1 MARSFESYTSPVAT
15 GATKEDLDPKLN
27 LLAQMETP
35 IYSAIGRGTT
45 TNTEPS
51 LIERDLAAA
60 ATNANSENVQFIAGN
75 TGNNLEM
82 PDGGTRRTFR
92 TQILKKFYSV
102 TGTEQATASVTYEGK
117 KRLAELRAI
126 YGLELKRDIEFGICN
141 NGAANAGGADDPDD
155 NIGDGTPRQFAGYF
169 QQIATETRS
178 PMGTAAADNGYN
190 VGTVFEDLINDNM
203 RRLYESGG
211 VTYKM
216 GNSFVKDANLLVVSP
231 EVKVAFDQRLDAKS
245 STYRQT
251 NSGQMLG
258 IEVTKYGSSFGPL
271 MVCPDIHMAS
281 TGAAVLNPM
290 NWKWITLR
298 PTHEQE
304 FAKTG
309 DGENRGLIHEGTL
322 MHRHRAASGALTGLA
337 RATGT

>member
-35 IYSAIGRGTT
+35 IYSSIGRGTT

-60 ATNANSENVQFIAGN
+60 APNAQPENVQFITGA
-75 TGNNLEM
+75 TGNLEA

-92 TQILKKFYSV
+92 TQIFTKFYSV

-126 YGLELKRDIEFGICN
+126 YGLELKRDMEYAICR
-141 NGAANAGGADDPDD
+141 NGAGNAGTADDQDAT
-155 NIGDGTPRQFAGYF
+155 IGDGTARQLAGYF
-169 QQIATETRS
+169 SLISA
-178 PMGTAAADNGYN
+178 GTTTGS
-190 VGTVFEDLINDNM
+190 VGTVAEGTAFENAINANM
-203 RRLYESGG
+203 QALYASGG
-211 VTYKM
+211 VYYKM
-216 GNSFVKDANLLVVSP
+216 GNSFVKDANMLVVSP
-231 EVKVAFDQRLDAKS
+231 RTKVEFDQRLDEKN

-251 NSGQMLG
+251 NSGGMLG
-258 IEVTKYGSSFGPL
+258 VEVTKYGSSFGPL
-271 MVCPDIHMAS
+271 MVVPDIHMPEGSAS
-281 TGAAVLNPM
+281 VYNPM

-309 DGENRGLIHEGTL
+309 DGENRGLVHEGTL
-322 MHRHRAASGALTGLA
+322 MHRHRAASGALTGI
-337 RATGT
+337 TYTTS